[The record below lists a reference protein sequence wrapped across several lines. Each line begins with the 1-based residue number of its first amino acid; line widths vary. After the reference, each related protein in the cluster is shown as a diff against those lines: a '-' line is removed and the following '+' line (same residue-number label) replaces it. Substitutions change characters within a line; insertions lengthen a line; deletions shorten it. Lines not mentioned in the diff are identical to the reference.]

1 MRRRLKKCLCVLLAG
16 LTLALTGCWNNRP
29 ITKLCIVAGMGFDKA
44 EDGKLLLTAQIVI
57 PRMLG
62 NGASGSGSGNTS
74 GNAGVEVSV
83 EGDTVFDAVR
93 NLLQKINRKAYF
105 GHVQMLVFGETVAE
119 EGIQTVW
126 DFMERDNE
134 FSRTMRVIV
143 VQGGTAASLLHV
155 EPDLGKLTA
164 NELESTIDNSYQM
177 GKSVK
182 IQSFEVTQLLSN
194 PNSAIVTG
202 AAQVGSATMLSDV
215 TVVGSAVF
223 DPHDKLVGYFTP
235 EQTRGYLFAQNQIQS
250 TILVIKNPA
259 EPDKKI
265 SLEVIRS
272 SSRMQ
277 ASVSGGRPAL
287 AIHVQVEGNLG
298 GEQGTTN
305 LYTAKYIPLIESE
318 ADELIQSEIQSAWEV
333 SRELSCDVFSLNALL
348 YREAYGEYHKMADRW
363 ETVYPTADCRI
374 TVGFELKR
382 PGLINRPAYKQ

>member
-1 MRRRLKKCLCVLLAG
+1 MRRLKKCLCALLAG

-29 ITKLCIVAGMGFDKA
+29 ITKLCIVVGMGFDQA
-44 EDGKLLLTAQIVI
+44 EDGRLLLTAQIVN
-57 PRMLG
+57 PRILG
-62 NGASGSGSGNTS
+62 SNASASGSGNTS

-105 GHVQMLVFGETVAE
+105 GHVQLLVFGETVAR

-143 VQGGTAASLLHV
+143 AQGGTAASLLHV

-177 GKSVK
+177 GKGVK

-194 PNSAIVTG
+194 QNSAIVTG
-202 AAQVGSATMLSDV
+202 AAQIGSATKLSDV

-223 DPHDKLVGYFTP
+223 DSHDKLVGYFTP
-235 EQTRGYLFAQNQIQS
+235 EQTRGYLFAQNQIRS

-272 SSRMQ
+272 SSRLQ
-277 ASVSGGRPAL
+277 ASVNGGRPAL